1 MEISRLGHSCH
12 AVTASESH
20 SEPQSYGKRHEKA
33 LGKAWKSGA
42 EGESLKLL
50 KESGAIFSLRTLF
63 HLRLPCHCNEGKQE
77 GDDGLLVHFV
87 LSYNFSS
94 VLDEDAML
102 WPFYLS
108 ALEVVGRGGR
118 RV

>member
-1 MEISRLGHSCH
+1 MPI
-12 AVTASESH
+12 
-20 SEPQSYGKRHEKA
+20 
-33 LGKAWKSGA
+33 
-42 EGESLKLL
+42 EGLSIGLV
-50 KESGAIFSLRTLF
+50 
-63 HLRLPCHCNEGKQE
+63 CWNVEGKQN
-77 GDDGLLVHFV
+77 GNDDLLVHFV

-108 ALEVVGRGGR
+108 ALEVVGRGRR